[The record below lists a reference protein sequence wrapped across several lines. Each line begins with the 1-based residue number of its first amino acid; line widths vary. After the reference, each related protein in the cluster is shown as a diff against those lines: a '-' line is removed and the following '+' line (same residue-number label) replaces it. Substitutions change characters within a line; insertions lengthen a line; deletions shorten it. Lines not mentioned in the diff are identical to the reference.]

1 MSSSALMTWRPKPLL
16 ALRHEVRSAA
26 ARTTCS
32 SCGAERSGPRPWCG
46 APLGTVAGGH
56 ARRHPGPSASAAPL
70 AGLGDSG
77 GQEPASVIAGQ
88 LGHADRQR
96 RPGPAGLHLPAVPDR
111 FPGRRDARSAS
122 PACPGSEIGATPGPA
137 AAPDGLPGDRVS
149 AAQWRCGRDRIRTCV
164 GDAGDLTGR
173 SAMTSRV
180 LSCPYTVPVVA
191 CDVHKRPV
199 DRFGRHSVSPP
210 VPARPVRPS
219 VGRRESGGKSR
230 RRLASSSVP
239 TWSAGCTA
247 VPMTALPL
255 QAWGPPIGQ
264 SEPPTLGADRLAQ
277 LAGSFLTCQ

>member
-32 SCGAERSGPRPWCG
+32 SCGAGRSGPRPWCG

-56 ARRHPGPSASAAPL
+56 ARRHPGPPASAAPL
-70 AGLGDSG
+70 AGLGDGG

-88 LGHADRQR
+88 LRHTDSGALAQR
-96 RPGPAGLHLPAVPDR
+96 VYTYQLSQTAPRVAGLIDGILVPAA
-111 FPGRRDARSAS
+111 RDARSAS

-149 AAQWRCGRDRIRTCV
+149 AAQWRGGRDRIRTCV

-255 QAWGPPIGQ
+255 QAWGPP
-264 SEPPTLGADRLAQ
+264 
-277 LAGSFLTCQ
+277 